1 MAENQNDNN
10 VELIDDE
17 VITLFDEENKSVDFN
32 VVAVIEYQSEF
43 YALLQPV
50 EQLEGFGEDEAV
62 IFKVIEKDEET
73 DEFEPVTD
81 ESISDAV
88 FNEYLKAEA
97 EFADEGCDCGCHHHE
112 HGECCDEECDCHHDH
127 GHGCCDG
134 DCGCGEK

>member
-17 VITLFDEENKSVDFN
+17 VITLFDEENNPVDFN

-62 IFKVIEKDEET
+62 IFKIVEKDEET

-81 ESISDAV
+81 ESVLEAV

-97 EFADEGCDCGCHHHE
+97 EFADECDCGCHHHE
-112 HGECCDEECDCHHDH
+112 HGDCCGDGCDCHHDH
-127 GHGCCDG
+127 DRCCCDR
-134 DCGCGEK
+134 DCGCGEE